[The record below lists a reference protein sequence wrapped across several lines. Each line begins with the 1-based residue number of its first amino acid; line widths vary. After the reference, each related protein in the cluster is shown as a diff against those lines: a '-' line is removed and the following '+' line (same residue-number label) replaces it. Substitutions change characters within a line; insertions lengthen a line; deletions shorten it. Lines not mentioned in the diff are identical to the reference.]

1 MNLMNVNYVIILKMY
16 SRREALTIS
25 RAIKER
31 TSFLNRNYRFKGQQQ
46 QEKERKEKYKCD
58 AVIMNQSSQ

>member
-1 MNLMNVNYVIILKMY
+1 MY

-46 QEKERKEKYKCD
+46 QEKERKEKYKRD